1 MIELNR
7 ADVITERIMQLCTL
21 VGTKDLKVLLNLNEK
36 KDSRRNLDLKQLMFY
51 DIELI
56 KMDRI
61 ALYMKCNITCK
72 IVNDHEESD

>member
-61 ALYMKCNITCK
+61 ALYMKCNITR
-72 IVNDHEESD
+72 E

>member
-1 MIELNR
+1 LIELNR

-36 KDSRRNLDLKQLMFY
+36 DSRRNLDLKQLIMFY

-61 ALYMKCNITCK
+61 ALYMKCITK
-72 IVNDHEESD
+72 IVNDHEKSD

>member
-36 KDSRRNLDLKQLMFY
+36 KRFQKKSRL
-51 DIELI
+51 E
-56 KMDRI
+56 
-61 ALYMKCNITCK
+61 A
-72 IVNDHEESD
+72 VNVL

>member
-1 MIELNR
+1 MNR

-61 ALYMKCNITCK
+61 ALYMKCNITR
-72 IVNDHEESD
+72 E

>member
-61 ALYMKCNITCK
+61 ALYMKC
-72 IVNDHEESD
+72 HENRE

>member
-36 KDSRRNLDLKQLMFY
+36 KKDSRRNLDLKQLMFY

-61 ALYMKCNITCK
+61 ALYMKCNITCVK
-72 IVNDHEESD
+72 S

>member
-36 KDSRRNLDLKQLMFY
+36 DSRRNLDLKQLMFY

-61 ALYMKCNITCK
+61 ALYMKCNITR
-72 IVNDHEESD
+72 E